1 MNKAISVSNSCT
13 VSEAFSKSIKRET
26 RLIDASSNLALARE
40 ALMPPDDWEEGDD
53 STRLSLGA
61 VHGVI
66 NQLFSVGD
74 VISENL
80 DAFCR
85 CHEGEQEGLLFKV
98 GIDSPSV
105 DEFIAGVS
113 HTPPPPNINLE
124 QWTDGLP
131 EKLKGCLEMILSE
144 FEYEKYPKSE
154 TAEVC
159 RWLASL
165 YKEGSYVRKS

>member
-1 MNKAISVSNSCT
+1 MNRATSVSNIRT

-26 RLIDASSNLALARE
+26 RLIDAASNLALARE

-53 STRLSLGA
+53 STRLSLEA

-74 VISENL
+74 AISENL

-113 HTPPPPNINLE
+113 HTPPPLGINLE
-124 QWTDGLP
+124 QWAAGLP
-131 EKLKGCLEMILSE
+131 ERLKGCLKMILSE
-144 FEYEKYPKSE
+144 FEYKKYPKSE
-154 TAEVC
+154 IAEAC
-159 RWLASL
+159 RCLAAMC
-165 YKEGSYVRKS
+165 GGR